1 MIGSSGTRWRIG
13 TSSLTPDRGGA
24 TVAETGQASVP
35 RWGRIAPLHR
45 EMGYVGGTLFL
56 TGAVLVLVDL
66 LFPPHDYVSR
76 GGVVVVAVAATL
88 AGLFYLWS
96 ADHLPMPIWGYAI
109 GTAAGAVMVT
119 VLVLSG
125 GQSRTATFGVLY
137 VFVSTYGFYYYGN
150 AIAWGLVA
158 LNGIGFAVA
167 LVVHDVEGAVAQ
179 WVMVVGTSAMAGGLL
194 GSLSQRV
201 RSLLRAEQEN
211 VRRLNQADAWKTTF
225 MRAVAHDLRSPLS
238 SMQGLLMTLREHGDA
253 LSPQQQADLLD
264 RSVEASERLDRLLG
278 DLLDMQRIEAGALE
292 PDLAPARLDEL
303 VRESLGTI
311 DLGGRDVHLEL
322 EPVTAAVEAPKVDR
336 IVTNLVR
343 NAISHTP
350 ADVTVWIRLRHRED
364 MAELVVE
371 DDGPGLDDQVP
382 PDLFEAFTRHG
393 DGDGRGVGLGLHL
406 VRRFTELHAGEVT
419 ASDRPGGG
427 ARFVVRLPVRAD
439 GEGGPDTH

>member
-1 MIGSSGTRWRIG
+1 M
-13 TSSLTPDRGGA
+13 
-24 TVAETGQASVP
+24 AETDEASVP
-35 RWGRIAPLHR
+35 WWRRIAPLHR

-56 TGAVLVLVDL
+56 TGAALVVVDL
-66 LFPPHDYVSR
+66 VFPPQDYVSR

-125 GQSRTATFGVLY
+125 GPSRTAMFGVLY

-158 LNGIGFAVA
+158 LNGVGFAVA
-167 LVVHDVEGAVAQ
+167 LAVHDVEGAVAQ

-211 VRRLNQADAWKTTF
+211 VRQLSEVDAWKTTF

-238 SMQGLLMTLREHGDA
+238 SMQGFLMTLQQHGDA
-253 LSPQQQADLLD
+253 MPPQQQDKLLD
-264 RSVEASERLDRLLG
+264 RSIAAGERLDALLV

-292 PDLAPARLDEL
+292 PELAPTRLDEL
-303 VRESLGTI
+303 VRDSIGAI
-311 DLGGRDVHLEL
+311 DLDDRDVRLEL
-322 EPVTAAVEAPKVDR
+322 APVTATVEAAKVDR

-343 NAISHTP
+343 NAISHTGP
-350 ADVTVWIRLRHRED
+350 DVSVWVHLRRQER
-364 MAELVVE
+364 MAVLVVE
-371 DDGPGLDDQVP
+371 DDGAGLDDQVP
-382 PDLFEAFTRHG
+382 ADLFEAFRRHG
-393 DGDGRGVGLGLHL
+393 EGDGHGAGLGLHL
-406 VRRFTELHAGEVT
+406 VRRFTELHGGEVS

-427 ARFVVRLPVRAD
+427 ARFVVRLPLR
-439 GEGGPDTH
+439 GEGPDADPRH